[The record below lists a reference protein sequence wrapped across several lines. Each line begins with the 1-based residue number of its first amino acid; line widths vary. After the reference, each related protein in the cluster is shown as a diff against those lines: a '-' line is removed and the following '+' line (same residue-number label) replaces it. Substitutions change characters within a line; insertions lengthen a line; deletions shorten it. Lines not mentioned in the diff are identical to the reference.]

1 MLNNHFWDTTI
12 LSTGTDTDHQD
23 ETLMP
28 DHSSLQFAD
37 TDDDLEQT
45 ITNDDASKTD
55 DFESCSSLSLSC
67 DTIVDQ
73 VVLDVSSDT
82 QQKRQSAS
90 KSPNIIDISGE
101 QITVAES
108 KKARD
113 ALEAVKLKEKC
124 EEIRTPGFL
133 LEDRHIDAFI
143 AVVQSESQYSN
154 WDMKTTLAVQSTQ
167 HYDRKPNKADRDD
180 IQILFEG
187 RAGPVHIGHYIC
199 IHYRADERSVFVYDS
214 LHRRCLSPNSQEII
228 HRRFPDLIEP
238 VNFVEPKTRQS
249 DSSSCGVFAAAYATT
264 VLFGQDPAEYSLLL
278 KSGPNKM
285 KTSLL
290 RNHLAKM
297 IEENK
302 LSSFPQTAANG
313 RVEVNQKMNPRVS
326 LERLKLPIQSH
337 DCKSPVLS
345 QDEEQI
351 TDTCDQSNDL
361 QDKVAVM
368 LDDAYEEFENNADN
382 EQTLTNRKR
391 KVDIPNTDGNLKKKT
406 KLKTAN
412 STKIWECNICLFSTK
427 HEYSYKR
434 HLKNHDNVRPHECK
448 HCAKRFKRNSHL
460 TNHMKTHRNLY
471 KFECSKCRFGFSDEN
486 EWELHETDCRAKQYK
501 CDICLIGA
509 FWRKRDLS
517 NHMLK
522 HTDEKPCCSICKKQF
537 KNKYILRWH
546 MKTHA
551 AQWYQYHCPKCRLG
565 FEHKEECE
573 FHASRCH
580 GTQYECHL
588 CKINFYNRKSNLFRH
603 MRLKHLGEKPFVCTK
618 MCCQQPFNANSKSK
632 YCPNCRKR
640 SE

>member
-101 QITVAES
+101 QITFAES

-167 HYDRKPNKADRDD
+167 HYDRKPNEADRDD

-238 VNFVEPKTRQS
+238 VNFVEPKTRQT
-249 DSSSCGVFAAAYATT
+249 DGSSYGVFAAAFATT
-264 VLFGQDPAEYSLLL
+264 VL
-278 KSGPNKM
+278 
-285 KTSLL
+285 
-290 RNHLAKM
+290 
-297 IEENK
+297 
-302 LSSFPQTAANG
+302 
-313 RVEVNQKMNPRVS
+313 
-326 LERLKLPIQSH
+326 LP
-337 DCKSPVLS
+337 
-345 QDEEQI
+345 
-351 TDTCDQSNDL
+351 
-361 QDKVAVM
+361 
-368 LDDAYEEFENNADN
+368 
-382 EQTLTNRKR
+382 KR
-391 KVDIPNTDGNLKKKT
+391 K
-406 KLKTAN
+406 
-412 STKIWECNICLFSTK
+412 
-427 HEYSYKR
+427 
-434 HLKNHDNVRPHECK
+434 
-448 HCAKRFKRNSHL
+448 
-460 TNHMKTHRNLY
+460 
-471 KFECSKCRFGFSDEN
+471 
-486 EWELHETDCRAKQYK
+486 
-501 CDICLIGA
+501 
-509 FWRKRDLS
+509 
-517 NHMLK
+517 
-522 HTDEKPCCSICKKQF
+522 
-537 KNKYILRWH
+537 
-546 MKTHA
+546 
-551 AQWYQYHCPKCRLG
+551 
-565 FEHKEECE
+565 
-573 FHASRCH
+573 
-580 GTQYECHL
+580 
-588 CKINFYNRKSNLFRH
+588 
-603 MRLKHLGEKPFVCTK
+603 
-618 MCCQQPFNANSKSK
+618 
-632 YCPNCRKR
+632 
-640 SE
+640 